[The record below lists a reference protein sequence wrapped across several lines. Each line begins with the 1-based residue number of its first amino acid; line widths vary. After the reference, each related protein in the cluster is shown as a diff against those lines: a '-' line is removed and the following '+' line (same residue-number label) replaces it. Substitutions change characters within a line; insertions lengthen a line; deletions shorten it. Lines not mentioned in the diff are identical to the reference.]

1 MKFFEVV
8 NPPSALVC
16 AEDNIAC
23 REVCLQQLAGNRHE
37 PIRITDCHEIRFGQ
51 MLRATSDVINVETN
65 QPFGLNEAANRIVH
79 SVFQQEPI
87 VFWKTEAQP

>member
-8 NPPSALVC
+8 NPARALVC

-23 REVCLQQLAGNRHE
+23 REVCLQQLAGNLHE

-51 MLRATSDVINVETN
+51 MLRETSDMINVEIN
-65 QPFGLNEAANRIVH
+65 QPLGLNEAANQIVH

-87 VFWKTEAQP
+87 DFLKTEAQH